1 MTGPGKPPAD
11 TAAHSPAKDGA
22 PAARSRTWTRRFT
35 RVVAWLRP
43 VLLVAAVG
51 GIAYIVLR
59 HWSEVAATLRELPW
73 YAVAFSGVLI
83 MVGMVAGTLAW
94 QAVVDSMGKP
104 IGLRKGAQIQLVSQ
118 LGKYVPGSVW
128 SYVLQLELG
137 RKARVSRARLFTASL
152 LHVAVSVVVSLLL
165 GILALPVL
173 LSDAPNAAWLFVL
186 LPVGFVM
193 LHPRFLAGAGQF
205 TLKLL
210 KRPPVRLRLTWGTV
224 GRTAGLAGLAYVLF
238 GLHLWILA
246 RAVAPADAGT
256 LLLCVG
262 AISIGL
268 TCGVFAFVLP
278 SGAGVREIVIVAS
291 LASAMPRGQAVA
303 LALVSRLLFTVAD
316 LLCAAV
322 AALLARRLLRED
334 DTADVTSG
342 RADAQPDSEGGP
354 AAGAPEPPAREQG
367 AR

>member
-1 MTGPGKPPAD
+1 MTGPEKPPAG
-11 TAAHSPAKDGA
+11 AAPPRA
-22 PAARSRTWTRRFT
+22 WTRRFT

-59 HWSEVAATLRELPW
+59 NWDEVSATLRELPW
-73 YAVAFSGVLI
+73 YAVAFSGLLI
-83 MVGMVAGTLAW
+83 MAGMVAGTLAW

-104 IGLRKGAQIQLVSQ
+104 IGFRKGAQIQLVSQ

-165 GILALPVL
+165 GMLALPVL
-173 LSDAPNAAWLFVL
+173 LSDAPSAAWVFVL
-186 LPVGFVM
+186 LPVGFVI
-193 LHPRFLAGAGQF
+193 LHPRFLARAGQF
-205 TLKLL
+205 TLRLL
-210 KRPPVRLRLTWGTV
+210 KRPPVKLRLTWGLV

-268 TCGVFAFVLP
+268 TSGVFAFLLP

-291 LASAMPRGQAVA
+291 LAGTMPRGQAVA
-303 LALVSRLLFTVAD
+303 LALVSRLLFTIAD

-322 AALLARRLLRED
+322 AALLARRLLRGEEA
-334 DTADVTSG
+334 ADSAP
-342 RADAQPDSEGGP
+342 RAPE
-354 AAGAPEPPAREQG
+354 AAGNHGAAESPARERG

>member
-1 MTGPGKPPAD
+1 MI
-11 TAAHSPAKDGA
+11 
-22 PAARSRTWTRRFT
+22 
-35 RVVAWLRP
+35 AWLRP
-43 VLLVAAVG
+43 VLLAAAVG
-51 GIAYIVLR
+51 GIAYVVLR
-59 HWSEVAATLRELPW
+59 HWSEVATTLRELPW
-73 YAVAFSGVLI
+73 YAVALSGLLV

-104 IGLRKGAQIQLVSQ
+104 IGFRKGAQIQLVSQ

-165 GILALPVL
+165 GLLALPVL
-173 LSDAPNAAWLFVL
+173 VSDAPNAAWVFVL

-193 LHPRFLAGAGQF
+193 LHPRFLARAGQF
-205 TLKLL
+205 TLRLL
-210 KRPPVRLRLTWGTV
+210 KRPPVRLRLTWRLV
-224 GRTAGLAGLAYVLF
+224 GRTAGLAALAYAIF

-268 TCGVFAFVLP
+268 TSGVFAFVLP

-291 LASAMPRGQAVA
+291 LASTMPRGQAVA

-316 LLCAAV
+316 LVCAAL
-322 AALLARRLLRED
+322 AALMARRLLRE
-334 DTADVTSG
+334 G
-342 RADAQPDSEGGP
+342 DASDAAVARSAATVGNPESAGGSATG
-354 AAGAPEPPAREQG
+354 AAEPSARERGAP
-367 AR
+367 

>member
-1 MTGPGKPPAD
+1 MTGPATGAD
-11 TAAHSPAKDGA
+11 AT
-22 PAARSRTWTRRFT
+22 RSRTWTRRLG

-51 GIAYIVLR
+51 AMTYVVLR
-59 HWSEVAATLRELPW
+59 NWSEVAATLRELPW
-73 YAVAFSGVLI
+73 YAVVLSGMTVML
-83 MVGMVAGTLAW
+83 GMVAGTLAW

-104 IGLRKGAQIQLVSQ
+104 IGFRKGAQIQLVSQ

-137 RKARVSRARLFTASL
+137 RRAKVSRARLFTASL
-152 LHVAVSVVVSLLL
+152 LHIAVSVVVSLLL

-173 LSDAPNAAWLFVL
+173 VSDAPSAAWVFVL
-186 LPVGFVM
+186 LPIGFAT
-193 LHPRFLAGAGQF
+193 LHPRFLARAGEF
-205 TLKLL
+205 TLRLL
-210 KRPPVRLRLTWGTV
+210 KRPPVKLRLTWGLV
-224 GRTAGLAGLAYVLF
+224 GRTAGLAALAYVLF

-246 RAVAPADAGT
+246 RAVAPADLDT

-268 TCGVFAFVLP
+268 TCGIFAFVLP

-291 LASAMPRGQAVA
+291 LAGTMPRGQAVA

-322 AALLARRLLRED
+322 AALLARRLVRGGEAPGVPG
-334 DTADVTSG
+334 TEPAG
-342 RADAQPDSEGGP
+342 KPDP
-354 AAGAPEPPAREQG
+354 AAGTAEPPAREQG